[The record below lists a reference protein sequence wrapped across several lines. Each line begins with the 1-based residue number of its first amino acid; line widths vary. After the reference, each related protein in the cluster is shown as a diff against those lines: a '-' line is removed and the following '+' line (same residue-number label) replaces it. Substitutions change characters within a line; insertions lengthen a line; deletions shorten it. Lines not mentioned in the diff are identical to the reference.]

1 MFLQLLTPLSNQQE
15 KITMNGEFIASVVLT
30 GLVVVFIA
38 LILLVLFVSLS
49 GLLFKRIS
57 FKNNRQNVKKQPVKA
72 EKSQLSALV
81 VEDTDGITDEVVAVI
96 TAAVAAMTA
105 STGGSGFVIKSI
117 KQSKPLRNAWATAGL
132 VDNTRPF

>member
-1 MFLQLLTPLSNQQE
+1 
-15 KITMNGEFIASVVLT
+15 MNGEFIASVVLT